1 MTNETISM
9 DNTKAEILEHLD
21 ELEIDADENLTKA
34 ELLELLV
41 PEEEDVVEPEAEAA
55 PPAAIVP
62 EQIVTRR
69 GTPVGGTR
77 SMPKSEYDAEMK
89 SG

>member
-1 MTNETISM
+1 MAKKKEKAKAKPKVEPKAKKKVEPKV
-9 DNTKAEILEHLD
+9 KAEP
-21 ELEIDADENLTKA
+21 K
-34 ELLELLV
+34 V
-41 PEEEDVVEPEAEAA
+41 EAA

-77 SMPKSEYDAEMK
+77 RLTKSEYDAEME
-89 SG
+89 SGKNKD